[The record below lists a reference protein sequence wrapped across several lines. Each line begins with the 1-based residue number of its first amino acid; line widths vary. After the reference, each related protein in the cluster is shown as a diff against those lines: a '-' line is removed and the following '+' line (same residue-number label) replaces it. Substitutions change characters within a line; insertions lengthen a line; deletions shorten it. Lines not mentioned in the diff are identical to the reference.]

1 MAFLR
6 SDEVGCYHNIKLTSS
21 LREPGHRQGIEIVRY
36 HPILSHRLEKIC
48 DRYLC
53 PLKCQSGDDA
63 TKAIMLFLPKTCIPH

>member
-6 SDEVGCYHNIKLTSS
+6 LDEVSCYHNIKLASS

-48 DRYLC
+48 VTGIC
-53 PLKCQSGDDA
+53 V
-63 TKAIMLFLPKTCIPH
+63 H